1 MHMTIDK
8 QLLVFLLS
16 SLALIVFPHFE
27 HLPASIFGYYYFLL
41 IWRFV
46 GIWWV
51 QWLPNRW
58 VLALLMVF
66 GIFLIFSQHQGIFGR
81 DAGTRLFIVGLGLKL
96 MEIKSKRDLFLV
108 TYLAFIVAA
117 SQFLYEQSLFM
128 GAYILLVC
136 CLLLATLV
144 MINGYKLSAVKAL
157 KTAGLILM
165 QALPI
170 AVALF
175 VLFPRFEAP
184 RWALFD
190 EGGRARTGLS
200 DSMEPGSISELGM
213 SDELVFRVQFKNGL
227 PPPAARYWRGPVLT
241 FTDGRRW
248 LQGETR
254 SPVFLDEPRFSGK
267 AYQYTLLMEPQNKSW
282 VFGLDMPA
290 EFPAQL
296 GQTQDYRLL
305 RGGNPDRRAE
315 YSLVS
320 YPEFNTGRISRL
332 EYKETVQLPKQRSE
346 KITELVKQLHGF
358 EQPPAVFIQNVLNH
372 FRQEKF
378 YYTLTPPLLS
388 GENPLEAFLFT
399 SRHGFCSHYAAAF
412 VYMMRLAEIPARVV
426 TGYQGGEWNSVGG
439 FLEIRQADAHAWAE
453 VWLENRGW
461 VRVDPTAA
469 IAPER
474 IEQSIDVGGL
484 SSEGAIRFALP
495 DNGAVSW
502 LKQTQQLW
510 GKVDYSWQRWVINY
524 NNKNQGDFLASLG
537 IMDIAAMM
545 RWLLAIVG
553 TVVMVITV
561 VMLWPKPM
569 QRDAACLVYGR
580 FTKKLA
586 KYGVL
591 KADTEGESDFA
602 VRAAGQ
608 LPDRAEEIQQI
619 TDAFVRLRY
628 GREADAAAIKELSRL
643 VSAFRVKH

>member
-1 MHMTIDK
+1 
-8 QLLVFLLS
+8 
-16 SLALIVFPHFE
+16 
-27 HLPASIFGYYYFLL
+27 
-41 IWRFV
+41 
-46 GIWWV
+46 
-51 QWLPNRW
+51 
-58 VLALLMVF
+58 
-66 GIFLIFSQHQGIFGR
+66 
-81 DAGTRLFIVGLGLKL
+81 
-96 MEIKSKRDLFLV
+96 
-108 TYLAFIVAA
+108 
-117 SQFLYEQSLFM
+117 
-128 GAYILLVC
+128 
-136 CLLLATLV
+136 
-144 MINGYKLSAVKAL
+144 
-157 KTAGLILM
+157 
-165 QALPI
+165 
-170 AVALF
+170 
-175 VLFPRFEAP
+175 
-184 RWALFD
+184 
-190 EGGRARTGLS
+190 
-200 DSMEPGSISELGM
+200 
-213 SDELVFRVQFKNGL
+213 
-227 PPPAARYWRGPVLT
+227 
-241 FTDGRRW
+241 
-248 LQGETR
+248 
-254 SPVFLDEPRFSGK
+254 
-267 AYQYTLLMEPQNKSW
+267 
-282 VFGLDMPA
+282 
-290 EFPAQL
+290 
-296 GQTQDYRLL
+296 LL

-358 EQPPAVFIQNVLNH
+358 EQPSAVFIQNVLNH

-378 YYTLTPPLLS
+378 YYTLTPPLMG

-426 TGYQGGEWNSVGG
+426 TGYQGGEWNAVGG

-495 DNGAVSW
+495 ANGAVSW

-569 QRDAACLVYGR
+569 QRDAARLVYGR

-602 VRAAGQ
+602 VRAALQ
-608 LPDRAEEIQQI
+608 LPDRAGEIQQI
-619 TDAFVRLRY
+619 TDVFVRLRY
-628 GREADAAAIKELSRL
+628 GREADAAAIKQLSQL